1 MSTAL
6 DEISGLLDIF
16 YKIMNPLG
24 RGAGIGQKILAVLST
39 EEASNVFGALDCSL
53 ILTSVKQASRGS
65 TAGLFSMSAYKLA
78 NWQIR
83 RPRAF
88 ESNAKNSR
96 WPHPKKG
103 DREKKFDSRNG
114 KNTLVKR
121 KF

>member
-1 MSTAL
+1 M
-6 DEISGLLDIF
+6 DIF
-16 YKIMNPLG
+16 FKIMNPLG
-24 RGAGIGQKILAVLST
+24 RGAGLGQKILAVLST
-39 EEASNVFGALDCSL
+39 EEASTVFGALDCSL

-88 ESNAKNSR
+88 ESNAQNSR

-103 DREKKFDSRNG
+103 DREKRFDGKNG
-114 KNTLVKR
+114 KNTLLKR